1 MMATAGRNAR
11 LLILT
16 TPNSGRA
23 VPPEELAQYARKPCL
38 IVPDPQDALREARR
52 LAKKGELI
60 VITGS
65 IYLVGE
71 YVDPLHRRQ

>member
-1 MMATAGRNAR
+1 M
-11 LLILT
+11 LVSYLWLKEL
-16 TPNSGRA
+16 
-23 VPPEELAQYARKPCL
+23 VDFDLPPEELAQYARKPCL